1 MLIGAV
7 LLRTA
12 RRWTRRREGTAAV
25 EFALAAPL
33 LVAILLPM
41 IDLGIAAYQDMQVHD
56 AAQAGAQYALLN
68 PNAAVPMPSSYSTAI
83 QTAIANATPTN
94 ATTLST
100 ISATP
105 APSTACGCSSGPA
118 VTLSTDCTT
127 PCANAL
133 APGHYVTVQTQATY
147 TPLLPFSV
155 FGNSTTLSA
164 STTVRVQ

>member
-1 MLIGAV
+1 MLIGAM
-7 LLRTA
+7 LLRTV

-41 IDLGIAAYQDMQVHD
+41 IDLGIAAYQDMEVHD

-68 PNAAVPMPSSYSTAI
+68 ANATVPMPSAYSTAI
-83 QTAIANATPTN
+83 QLAATN

-105 APSTACGCSSGPA
+105 APSTACGCSTGPA
-118 VTLSTDCTT
+118 VVLSTDCTT
-127 PCANAL
+127 PCANTL
-133 APGHYVTVQTQATY
+133 APGHYVTVNTQATY
-147 TPLLPFSV
+147 TPVLPFSV
-155 FGNSTTLSA
+155 FSNSTTLSA

>member
-1 MLIGAV
+1 MLIGAM
-7 LLRTA
+7 LFRTV

-56 AAQAGAQYALLN
+56 AAQAGAQYALLS
-68 PNAAVPMPSSYSTAI
+68 PNATVPMPSTYSTAI
-83 QTAIANATPTN
+83 QTAVTN

-100 ISATP
+100 ISASP
-105 APSTACGCSSGPA
+105 APSTACGCSSGTT
-118 VTLSTDCTT
+118 VTAATCGT
-127 PCANAL
+127 PCANSL
-133 APGHYVTVQTQATY
+133 NPGVYVTVQAQAAY

-164 STTVRVQ
+164 SSMVRVQ

>member
-1 MLIGAV
+1 MLIGAM
-7 LLRTA
+7 LLRTM

-41 IDLGIAAYQDMQVHD
+41 IDLGIAAYQDMEVHD

-68 PNAAVPMPSSYSTAI
+68 ANATVPMPSSYSTAI
-83 QTAIANATPTN
+83 QNAATN

-118 VTLSTDCTT
+118 VVLSTDCTT
-127 PCANAL
+127 PCANTL
-133 APGHYVTVQTQATY
+133 APGYYVTVQTQATY

>member
-1 MLIGAV
+1 MLIGAM
-7 LLRTA
+7 LFRTV

-41 IDLGIAAYQDMQVHD
+41 IDLGIAAYKDMQVHD
-56 AAQAGAQYALLN
+56 AAQAGAQYALLS
-68 PNAAVPMPSSYSTAI
+68 PDATVPMSSTYSTAI
-83 QTAIANATPTN
+83 QTAVTN

-100 ISATP
+100 ISASP
-105 APSTACGCSSGPA
+105 APSTACGCSSGTT
-118 VTLSTDCTT
+118 VTATACGT
-127 PCANAL
+127 PCTGGLN
-133 APGHYVTVQTQATY
+133 PGVYVTVKAQATY

-164 STTVRVQ
+164 SSMVRVQ